1 MMLFISAEIGRPN
14 PGAQAPAREEKG
26 DLDLRPY
33 SGFFYVTVSI
43 LKTEQ
48 DYHLLLFFIKVI

>member
-1 MMLFISAEIGRPN
+1 MSAEIGRPN